1 MKLKVCG
8 MRNPQNIF
16 EVGKLNPDYL
26 GFIFYDKSPRAAIPS
41 PFFNFLY
48 PMDFR
53 AKRVGVF
60 VNADFEFIKYNV
72 EVNGLSVIQL
82 HGDES
87 VLEVE
92 KLRELS
98 VEVIKAFS
106 VGESFD
112 FNQLEVYKPYVDFFL
127 FDTKGKERGGN
138 GLQFDWSILKGYDQE
153 IPFFLSGG
161 IDLVN
166 LEQLS
171 ELKGMNLHA
180 IDVNSK
186 FEIEP
191 GLKDIGRLKEL
202 KERLLRALQ

>member
-8 MRNPQNIF
+8 MRESTNIS
-16 EVGKLNPDYL
+16 ELLKLSPDFM
-26 GFIFYDKSPRAAIPS
+26 GFIFFAKS
-41 PFFNFLY
+41 
-48 PMDFR
+48 
-53 AKRVGVF
+53 KRDVADSLDAELLASFPESIQKVGVF
-60 VNADFEFIKYNV
+60 VNAELDFVKGKV
-72 EVNGLSVIQL
+72 EQFGLNLVQL

-87 VLEVE
+87 PEYCFDL
-92 KLRELS
+92 KS
-98 VEVIKAFS
+98 KGIKVMKVFS

-112 FNQLEVYKPYVDFFL
+112 FNQLEAYKPYVDFFL
-127 FDTKGKERGGN
+127 FDTKGIERGGN
-138 GLQFDWSILKGYDQE
+138 GVQFDWSILKGYDQE

-161 IDLVN
+161 IDLEN

-191 GLKDIGRLKEL
+191 GLKDVGRLKEL
-202 KERLLRALQ
+202 KERLLRASL

>member
-8 MRNPQNIF
+8 MRESTNIS
-16 EVGKLNPDYL
+16 ELLKLSPDFM
-26 GFIFYDKSPRAAIPS
+26 GFIFFAKS
-41 PFFNFLY
+41 
-48 PMDFR
+48 
-53 AKRVGVF
+53 KRDVADSLDVELLASFPDSTQKVGVF
-60 VNADFEFIKYNV
+60 VNAELDFVKGKV
-72 EVNGLSVIQL
+72 EQFGLNLVQL

-87 VLEVE
+87 PEYCFDL
-92 KLRELS
+92 KS
-98 VEVIKAFS
+98 KGIKTMKVFS

-112 FNQLEVYKPYVDFFL
+112 FNQLEAYKPYVDFFL
-127 FDTKGKERGGN
+127 FDTKGEERGGN
-138 GLQFDWSILKGYDQE
+138 GVQFDWSILKGYDQE

-161 IDLVN
+161 IDLEN

-191 GLKDIGRLKEL
+191 GLKDVDKLGK
-202 KERLLRALQ
+202 LRMAI